1 MCLVVDFVNVFGIV
15 CKNDKKEGEGQGGR
29 EAREAEERKTPQHA
43 KSKKKKRSQ
52 KMGVRF
58 ARNGKMLTT
67 IYIYNIIYNII

>member
-1 MCLVVDFVNVFGIV
+1 MCLAVDFVNVFGIV
-15 CKNDKKEGEGQGGR
+15 CKNDKKERDAEGEGEVR
-29 EAREAEERKTPQHA
+29 EVEGAKPPQHP
-43 KSKKKKRSQ
+43 KSKKKKRLQ